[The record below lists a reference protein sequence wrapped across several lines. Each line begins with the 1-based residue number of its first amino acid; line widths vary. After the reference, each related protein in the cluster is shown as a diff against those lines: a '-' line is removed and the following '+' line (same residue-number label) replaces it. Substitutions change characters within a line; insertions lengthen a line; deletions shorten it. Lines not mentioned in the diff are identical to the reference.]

1 MSALAGPIDLH
12 MEGTMKAFS
21 MVAIAEVFDKTWFV
35 ALLMALKYD
44 KVVVFWSCFLGLAAH
59 VALAG
64 IFGAVAANLVPVR
77 LLHFGAAALYAFFAV
92 LFYKD
97 YEEADP
103 DADIIAAGKEEAEED
118 CEGATEQIEEGKEDN
133 SYGSVDAKK
142 VAKKSELTKKLKLF
156 GACFVAMFIAEW
168 GDRTQIAMIGA
179 ASSTPV
185 LAVVVGS
192 LAAFFM
198 LTLSAVIVGGFLGNQ
213 KISEKM
219 VHGVSAISFVVFALM
234 AIHDGL
240 DAAPI
245 DMR

>member
-1 MSALAGPIDLH
+1 MSALAGPLGLN

-21 MVAIAEVFDKTWFV
+21 MVSIAEVFDKTWFV
-35 ALLMALKYD
+35 ALLMALRYD
-44 KVVVFWSCFLGLAAH
+44 KVIVFWSCFLGLAAH

-64 IFGAVAANLVPVR
+64 IFGAVAANLIPVR

-118 CEGATEQIEEGKEDN
+118 CEGAKEQIEDN

-185 LAVVVGS
+185 LSVVIGS
-192 LAAFFM
+192 LAAFFV

-240 DAAPI
+240 EAAPI